1 MKLLTPFT
9 FPKSGLRS
17 INRIALAPLTN
28 LQSND
33 DGTLGEDEYK
43 WLTRRAKEGFGI
55 IITWYGRKSKWNH
68 KKQYNSDQ
76 KIR

>member
-55 IITWYGRKSKWNH
+55 IITCAAVVAVLHRQH
-68 KKQYNSDQ
+68 LLPQL
-76 KIR
+76 